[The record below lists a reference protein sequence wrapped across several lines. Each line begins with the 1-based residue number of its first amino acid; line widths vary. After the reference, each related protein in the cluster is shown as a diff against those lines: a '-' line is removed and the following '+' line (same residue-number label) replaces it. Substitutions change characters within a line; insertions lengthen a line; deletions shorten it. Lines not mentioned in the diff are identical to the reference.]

1 MVQEGT
7 GVAIAMDIYE
17 KIRYYQAHT
26 DYSQRTVAKML
37 GISRNTVK
45 KYWKGQ
51 AVPWD
56 RKPGSGR
63 RNDII
68 TADVKEFIAACIES
82 DKNVPKKQRHTA
94 HRIYERLVK
103 ECGFEGCEAS
113 VRRTVAEMRST
124 PRDVFVPLAYEPA
137 EAIQID
143 WGEAT
148 VILAGTKQTIQLWCM
163 RECSSGDCFVTAF
176 YRQNEESFLEGIVK
190 GLEYFGGVP
199 QKMIFD
205 NARVAV
211 KEGFGHHAKATDKYL
226 ALSAHYA
233 FRPVFCNPAQGHEKG
248 LVEGL
253 VGLVRRNHFVP
264 MLHIESLE
272 ELNTGLLAYCRNYRD
287 HKIPGKSMTVGEMAE
302 ICSDKWIPLPPY
314 RFDTSNTV
322 QVQADDF
329 SLVKFD
335 HNKYS
340 VPYRFSGKTVT
351 VKGSGNKVK
360 MLYRGEMIAEYDRDY
375 RHDRTHYRLEHYIGL
390 IEKRPRSVYHAA
402 PVKET
407 VPKAFFNFLMKLQS
421 PKEIVKA
428 LRLYL
433 DEGDTLLQYLPYA
446 DSYET
451 LYACTCKA
459 VVSAIT
465 TAPEIHILM
474 PNLQRYDSLL
484 RGGESV

>member
-1 MVQEGT
+1 MVQEET
-7 GVAIAMDIYE
+7 GVAIAMEIYE

-26 DYSQRTVAKML
+26 EYSQRKVAELL

-51 AVPWD
+51 AVPWE

-68 TADVKEFIAACIES
+68 TADVKAFIAACIEA
-82 DKNVPKKQRHTA
+82 DRNVPRKQRHTA
-94 HRIYERLVK
+94 HRIYERLVR
-103 ECGFEGCEAS
+103 EFGFEGCEAS
-113 VRRTVAEMRST
+113 VRRTVAEMRGT
-124 PRDVFVPLAYEPA
+124 PHDVFVPLAYEPA
-137 EAIQID
+137 EALQID
-143 WGEAT
+143 WGEVT
-148 VILAGTKQTIQLWCM
+148 VVLSGIKQTIQLWCM

-253 VGLVRRNHFVP
+253 VGLVRRNFFVP
-264 MLHIESLE
+264 IQHINSIE
-272 ELNTGLLAYCRNYRD
+272 ELNAGLLEYCRNYRN
-287 HKIPGKSMTVGEMAE
+287 HRIPGKSMAVGEMADL
-302 ICSDKWIPLPPY
+302 CADRWIPLPPY
-314 RFDTSNTV
+314 RFDTSNTTQV
-322 QVQADDF
+322 QVDDF
-329 SLVKFD
+329 SLVRFD

-340 VPYRFSGKTVT
+340 VPYHFSGKTVT
-351 VKGSGNKVK
+351 VKGSGNQVRI
-360 MLYRGEMIAEYDRDY
+360 LYRGDTIAEYDRNY
-375 RHDRTHYRLEHYIGL
+375 RHNQTHYRLEHYIGL

-407 VPKAFFNFLMKLQS
+407 VPKEFFSFLMKLQD

-433 DEGDTLLQYLPYA
+433 EEGDVLLQYLPHVNT
-446 DSYET
+446 YEA

-459 VVSAIT
+459 AIPSASISS
-465 TAPEIHILM
+465 EIHIPM
-474 PNLQRYDSLL
+474 PNLQRYNALL
-484 RGGESV
+484 RGSEVL

>member
-1 MVQEGT
+1 
-7 GVAIAMDIYE
+7 
-17 KIRYYQAHT
+17 
-26 DYSQRTVAKML
+26 
-37 GISRNTVK
+37 
-45 KYWKGQ
+45 
-51 AVPWD
+51 
-56 RKPGSGR
+56 
-63 RNDII
+63 
-68 TADVKEFIAACIES
+68 
-82 DKNVPKKQRHTA
+82 
-94 HRIYERLVK
+94 
-103 ECGFEGCEAS
+103 
-113 VRRTVAEMRST
+113 
-124 PRDVFVPLAYEPA
+124 
-137 EAIQID
+137 
-143 WGEAT
+143 
-148 VILAGTKQTIQLWCM
+148 
-163 RECSSGDCFVTAF
+163 
-176 YRQNEESFLEGIVK
+176 
-190 GLEYFGGVP
+190 
-199 QKMIFD
+199 
-205 NARVAV
+205 
-211 KEGFGHHAKATDKYL
+211 
-226 ALSAHYA
+226 
-233 FRPVFCNPAQGHEKG
+233 
-248 LVEGL
+248 
-253 VGLVRRNHFVP
+253 

-407 VPKAFFNFLMKLQS
+407 VPKAFFSFLMKLQS